1 VDGHYSMR
9 QWAVQIIRA
18 PQWRLFGPMLNSG
31 ENTIKG

>member
-18 PQWRLFGPMLNSG
+18 PR
-31 ENTIKG
+31 TC